1 MNWVR
6 SFLPNRISGQI
17 AILIAVSL
25 IVIHLVLTVSFFL
38 SRHDRPFEHSPEQV
52 ATLIELVAAR
62 TAETRPALLREMAGA
77 FPRFDLALAD
87 SVPDDGARSPA
98 DKELAGF
105 AHRLG
110 PNYKG
115 SALRANPKELRAP
128 DV

>member
-1 MNWVR
+1 
-6 SFLPNRISGQI
+6 
-17 AILIAVSL
+17 L